1 MCQARIR
8 SPVSTGGLLCALEE
22 KGNTMDYL
30 EKLRSFDF
38 LGGQHA
44 PPASRGM
51 GVQILYRCPAC
62 QRIWLQDGTS
72 VILDLRPDQVQSFAQ
87 QLSADLT
94 RLPASLCR
102 PCIWRTGGI
111 SIEIDEYNQG
121 ESFGLS
127 WQILRPAVLHAISA
141 LLSSKA
147 TSTWESRPDVLTQ
160 HEKLRAVL
168 HAVNQVARPQY
179 IQRLPSFFGLLQALT
194 VSPGFGQEGTAQWQW
209 QGWAF
214 RLSCPPLD
222 ASGPA
227 TVIVMLALPPT
238 EQVTGE
244 EVFRLWQQ
252 LVDLTLLCGVL
263 ERSHREE

>member
-1 MCQARIR
+1 
-8 SPVSTGGLLCALEE
+8 
-22 KGNTMDYL
+22 MDYL

-44 PPASRGM
+44 PPASSGI
-51 GVQILYRCPAC
+51 GVQLLYRCPVC
-62 QRIWLQDGTS
+62 QRIWLQDGSS
-72 VILDLRPDQVQSFAQ
+72 VILDLRPEQVQSFAQ

-102 PCIWRTGGI
+102 PCVWRTGGV
-111 SIEIDEYNQG
+111 SIEIDEYHQG

-127 WQILRPAVLHAISA
+127 WEILRPVVLHAISA

-147 TSTWESRPDVLTQ
+147 ASMWESHPDVLTR

-168 HAVNQVARPQY
+168 HAITQVARPQH
-179 IQRLPSFFGLLQALT
+179 IQRLPPVFGYLQALT
-194 VSPGFGQEGTAQWQW
+194 VSPGLGQEGTAQWQW
-209 QGWAF
+209 RGWAF

-222 ASGPA
+222 ASGPT
-227 TVIVMLALPPT
+227 TVMVMLALPPT

-252 LVDLTLLCGVL
+252 LVDLTLLCGIL
-263 ERSHREE
+263 ERSHRKEALYVKP